1 MSIIQ
6 EDPDKEHRIYDEA
19 VVDAYGEEERAMGWY
34 YYMEDKLQCPF
45 QTKCIVKRRASP
57 LEQGEIVT
65 VQAMAPE
72 DECMNEIFVK
82 IFWQGRNLV
91 VPLSQ
96 WEAINTDEKTLEA
109 ISDWHYWVARG
120 YQY

>member
-1 MSIIQ
+1 
-6 EDPDKEHRIYDEA
+6 
-19 VVDAYGEEERAMGWY
+19 MGWY

-45 QTKCIVKRRASP
+45 QAKCIVKRRTSP
-57 LEQGEIVT
+57 LDQGEIVT

-72 DECMNEIFVK
+72 DECMNEIFVE
-82 IFWQGRNLV
+82 IFWQGRDLV

-96 WEAINTDEKTLEA
+96 LEAIDADEKTLEA
-109 ISDWHYWVARG
+109 IGDWHYWVARG